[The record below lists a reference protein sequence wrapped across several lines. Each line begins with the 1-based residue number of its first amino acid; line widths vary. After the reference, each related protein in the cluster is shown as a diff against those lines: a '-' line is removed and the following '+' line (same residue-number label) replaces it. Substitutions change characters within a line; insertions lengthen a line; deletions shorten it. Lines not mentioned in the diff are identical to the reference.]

1 MRGSASSEHP
11 PSGVMWRES
20 SSSACPTTSVRLDAL
35 RQWRV
40 CHQGP
45 SREWLTAPPDTTPHL
60 PLFRKGMVSCPQAG
74 ETPNQHSSPCASYP
88 TYSYTIL
95 YQTSASTLPG
105 GNLQELSLAVGS
117 RPFKKEHTPLGQ
129 APQSLPA
136 APGLM
141 TKCSNS
147 NRPTSCSGLRPPHHT
162 GNSCRWSKS
171 KVWVHFGSRS
181 QTPNHNFTTWL

>member
-1 MRGSASSEHP
+1 MKVQVLRAQQPACVLMPCVSGGCATRVQAVSGSPHRLTRLRIFP
-11 PSGVMWRES
+11 CSGRAWCHV
-20 SSSACPTTSVRLDAL
+20 L
-35 RQWRV
+35 RQEKR
-40 CHQGP
+40 
-45 SREWLTAPPDTTPHL
+45 RINTPPPVHRTQRIRTQ
-60 PLFRKGMVSCPQAG
+60 SCTKQVLQRCRGKPPRAQ
-74 ETPNQHSSPCASYP
+74 PCGWV
-88 TYSYTIL
+88 T
-95 YQTSASTLPG
+95 
-105 GNLQELSLAVGS
+105 
-117 RPFKKEHTPLGQ
+117 PFKKEHTPLGQ